1 MQFWRLKHL
10 VQDVRKSLSIR
21 SLIARN
27 LSSYAIL
34 LIFLYVIPFFLPG
47 SQLIISCLLQ
57 DSLEEE
63 IEQLLKDKDAYM
75 QKEVIPT

>member
-34 LIFLYVIPFFLPG
+34 LIFLYVSPFFPPG

-63 IEQLLKDKDAYM
+63 IEQLLKDKGAYM